1 MQRRKFIL
9 LIGGAAA
16 AGAWPLATQAQQA
29 QQTRRIAVLMSL
41 AFDDPVAQLEV
52 AALQKELQKLG
63 LQDGHNIKIEYRWAG
78 GDLDRMRTLAREIV
92 DLQCDIII
100 TRATPATKAV
110 VRATSTIPVVFVQV
124 SDPIGDGFIANM
136 ARPGGNVTGFTNIES
151 SMVGKWLEILKEIV
165 PALARVAFI
174 YNPPTSPAG
183 GSYFLRPFETIG
195 PLSGLQPIAL
205 AIDNVAQIED
215 AIREAARLPRTGLI
229 VSPGTFVLAHR
240 DLVIGSV
247 AYYRLPT
254 IYPFSFWPHRGG
266 LISYGTDS
274 PELFRQAASYVD
286 RILKGAKPADLPVQ
300 APTKFEPVINLK
312 TAKAL
317 GLNMP
322 TTLLDRADEVIE

>member
-1 MQRRKFIL
+1 
-9 LIGGAAA
+9 
-16 AGAWPLATQAQQA
+16 
-29 QQTRRIAVLMSL
+29 
-41 AFDDPVAQLEV
+41 
-52 AALQKELQKLG
+52 
-63 LQDGHNIKIEYRWAG
+63 
-78 GDLDRMRTLAREIV
+78 MRTLAREIV

-240 DLVIGSV
+240 D
-247 AYYRLPT
+247 
-254 IYPFSFWPHRGG
+254 
-266 LISYGTDS
+266 
-274 PELFRQAASYVD
+274 
-286 RILKGAKPADLPVQ
+286 
-300 APTKFEPVINLK
+300 
-312 TAKAL
+312 
-317 GLNMP
+317 
-322 TTLLDRADEVIE
+322 